1 MLQLERALE
10 GERMSNLELQK
21 NFSTSGS
28 QSHVSTETSEKR

>member
-21 NFSTSGS
+21 NFSTSRN
-28 QSHVSTETSEKR
+28 QSHASTETSEKR